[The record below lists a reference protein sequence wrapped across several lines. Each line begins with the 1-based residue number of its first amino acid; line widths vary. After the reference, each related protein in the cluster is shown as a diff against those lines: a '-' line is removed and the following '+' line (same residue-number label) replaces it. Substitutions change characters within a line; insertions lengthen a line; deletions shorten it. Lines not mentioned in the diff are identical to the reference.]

1 MSVVTAREIEMI
13 RERLHSWAVW
23 RVAESRGAIGP
34 SPGMGQVPWLN
45 AAKRETPRLSEA
57 ERQRLEL
64 EFPKAGERVR
74 VIKPGRRVS
83 RTPINQAMHDLD
95 RAVFRLPEIY
105 RDTLL
110 VEYCEWYRRP
120 GDEWNA
126 ETKAA
131 KLGIKARTMR
141 DRLHIAH
148 IALVR
153 HLYHAKLQDLR
164 RGVCA

>member
-1 MSVVTAREIEMI
+1 MM
-13 RERLHSWAVW
+13 RERLLRWAVW

-34 SPGMGQVPWLN
+34 LADMTQVPWLN
-45 AAKRETPRLSEA
+45 AAKCEKPRLSKA
-57 ERQRLEL
+57 ERLRLEL

-74 VIKPGRRVS
+74 AIKPGRQSS

-105 RDTLL
+105 RDAML

-120 GDEWNA
+120 GDQWNA

-153 HLYHAKLQDLR
+153 HLYHAQLQHVR
-164 RGVCA
+164 HGVCQ